1 MVAIDLVKRLIAD
14 GVTFETDGERIRWR
28 NADGK
33 IDGSTID
40 ELKKGKA
47 EIITFLST
55 HQRQEQS
62 TRRSAPEPQ
71 KLFRRDWEPDTKAK
85 PNDPETYTEALR
97 IHGAMTYGMAM
108 QVLGWGATRAGQAED
123 ALRFAGRITFNSQGR
138 AVLSDNEN
146 HQSEVAK

>member
-1 MVAIDLVKRLIAD
+1 MNSTVLIKTLIGD
-14 GVTFETDGERIRWR
+14 GVTFSTDGESIKWE
-28 NADGK
+28 NGEGK
-33 IDGSTID
+33 ITPAIVD
-40 ELKKGKA
+40 ELKRGKA
-47 EIITFLST
+47 EIIAFLST

-85 PNDPETYTEALR
+85 PNDPEAYAEALR

-123 ALRFAGRITFNSQGR
+123 TLRLAGRIVFNGQGR

-146 HQSEVAK
+146 HQNAVAK